1 MTLEEKLNITQQS
14 ISNAPVGAVE
24 RLGYPGLFYADGSEG
39 IRGAPFAS
47 STPQAL
53 TGEPFRDGQSD
64 SRLMA
69 SCRELGQGLVVPPRK
84 DYWPRGADQRHH
96 DPIWPRGQPHED
108 ASSGAGI
115 RMWARDTLAQ
125 MGLG

>member
-14 ISNAPVGAVE
+14 ISNAPVGAVG

-53 TGEPFRDGQSD
+53 TGESGSHQQDHNSSHAQCLD
-64 SRLMA
+64 LALICSR
-69 SCRELGQGLVVPPRK
+69 CELG
-84 DYWPRGADQRHH
+84 
-96 DPIWPRGQPHED
+96 
-108 ASSGAGI
+108 
-115 RMWARDTLAQ
+115 
-125 MGLG
+125 